1 MRRADFLKGL
11 LQFGTIGFGAAA
23 ALPGC
28 SIVRRIIPGDF
39 DVVLRGGTVMD
50 GSGAAGF
57 RADLGIAGDRIAAI
71 GDLSDKSASLSID
84 AREKIVCPGF
94 IDLHS
99 HSDLTALSNSSA
111 DSKIRQGVTTEVV
124 GQDGNSMAPI
134 GWMRSGEWS
143 RALRRYDIS
152 EAWRDF
158 DGYFATL
165 REYGTPV
172 NIVSLVGAS
181 TLRRYVAELNTR
193 PLSDWELDEAVRAL
207 DKAHKQGGKYIS
219 AGLEYIPGAYATERE
234 LVTLA
239 RRSKLY
245 VTHMRNEDDRVIPAL
260 REAINIARKSGA
272 ALHVSHIKAQGR
284 RNWGK
289 LQTMFAMMDQARG
302 WRTPI
307 TCDRYP
313 YLAYNNGL
321 MNLFPLGLRQGGNAA
336 GAARLAASPETR
348 REVRPAVQRKID
360 SLGSYNAVML
370 SDVRG
375 AYAGYSG
382 RRLGDLAGSLGR
394 DPFDLLC
401 DIVIAHSGGGT
412 MVGFAMS
419 EENLIRLLRYPYCA
433 IASDG
438 AALNARSAG
447 RAHPRNFGSFPRV
460 LGTYVRDQ
468 NILNLPEA
476 IRKMSGLPAQILG
489 LADRGLLAT
498 GGRADIVVFDPRRIA
513 DRATYLKPDYPIG
526 VEHVLVNGTPVVYEE
541 SPTGARPGL
550 PLTGDFDT

>member
-1 MRRADFLKGL
+1 MNGMRRSDFLRAAGL
-11 LQFGTIGFGAAA
+11 IGSAT

-28 SIVRRIIPGDF
+28 QFMRRVIPGDF
-39 DVVLRGGTVMD
+39 DVVLRGGTVVD
-50 GSGAAGF
+50 GSGEPGY
-57 RADLGIAGDRIAAI
+57 RADVGIAGDRIAAI
-71 GDLSDKSASLSID
+71 GDLAEKSAGLSID

-99 HSDLTALSNSSA
+99 HSDLTALGNSAA

-134 GWMRSGEWS
+134 GWMRSAEWS
-143 RALRRYDIS
+143 QALGNYGLS

-158 DGYFATL
+158 DGYFAAL
-165 REYGTPV
+165 RENGAPV

-181 TLRRYVAELNTR
+181 TIRRYVAEINTR
-193 PLSDWELDEAVRAL
+193 PLSDWELDEALRAL
-207 DKAHKQGGKYIS
+207 EKAHSQGGKYLS

-239 RRSKLY
+239 RKSRLY
-245 VTHMRNEDDRVIPAL
+245 VTHMRNEDDRVIEAL
-260 REAINIARKSGA
+260 REAISIARKSGA

-284 RNWGK
+284 RNWNK
-289 LQTMFAMMDQARG
+289 LSAMLAMMDEARG
-302 WRTPI
+302 WRTKI

-336 GAARLAASPETR
+336 GAARLSSPATR

-375 AYAGYSG
+375 AYAAYSG
-382 RRLGDLAGSLGR
+382 RRLGDLARSLGR
-394 DPFDLLC
+394 DAFDVLC
-401 DIVIAHSGGGT
+401 DIVIAHGGGGT

-419 EENLIRLLRYPYCA
+419 EENLIKLLRYPYCA
-433 IASDG
+433 IATDG

-460 LGTYVRDQ
+460 LGTYVRDK
-468 NILNLPEA
+468 NVLSLPEA
-476 IRKMSGLPAQILG
+476 VRKMSGLPAEILG
-489 LADRGLLAT
+489 LRDRGLL
-498 GGRADIVVFDPRRIA
+498 GVGKRADVVVFDPIRVA
-513 DRATYLKPDYPIG
+513 DRATYLKPAYPTGI
-526 VEHVLVNGTPVVYEE
+526 EHVFVNGAPVVYEAD
-541 SPTGARPGL
+541 PTGTRPGR
-550 PLTGDFDT
+550 PLLFGDFDT